1 LVIPYINRV
10 RQSFSIW
17 SVILE
22 EIVKSLISRIKIT
35 IGSGIVRI
43 VRFVKKTYRL
53 IKSGWKKHITGDFH
67 DDLDKKKSSVGTR
80 APDDYI
86 EILSKGKPSDK
97 DKPWLKH
104 IPLISRQ
111 ASLTELPRLSQQ
123 LLLELFGEL
132 GVEYIPEI
140 VLHESQLQDSVSIFV
155 DFCQRFDYPDGKPA
169 TLRYLQDIVL
179 FLFEMDELRRRH
191 PLNPDPIYKKLEQH
205 QRLEAENLLTSME
218 EAINLLD
225 KLDSSDELLL
235 GKHRQILNDIKDI
248 LSSEWFDNIDD
259 IDKLYDIHL
268 EWQESEKQYHLLQEQ
283 IVIRIRTIDEDCQIV
298 QEKIVSAYQNL
309 KHIWGECTAFLEE
322 EEGNPDDPKR
332 GFSKLELIR
341 DALDI
346 ILKRCDESVSEPVE
360 ESRMSLDKAWE
371 ILEMKLDTLDLNLIK
386 RAYRRMAMK
395 NHPDRHPDSEK
406 AYYHKKFI
414 QIQQAYKR
422 LQEECR
428 YHG

>member
-1 LVIPYINRV
+1 MK
-10 RQSFSIW
+10 SF
-17 SVILE
+17 
-22 EIVKSLISRIKIT
+22 ISRIRIT
-35 IGSGIVRI
+35 IGSWIVRI
-43 VRFVKKTYRL
+43 VRFVKRIYRL
-53 IKSGWKKHITGDFH
+53 IKSGWKKYITGYFH
-67 DDLDKKKSSVGTR
+67 NDVDKKMSSVGTR
-80 APDDYI
+80 EPDDYI

-97 DKPWLKH
+97 DTPWLKH

-111 ASLTELPRLSQQ
+111 APLTELPRLSQQ

-132 GVEYIPEI
+132 GVEYVPEI
-140 VLHESQLQDSVSIFV
+140 VLHESQHQYAVSAFV
-155 DFCQRFDYPDGKPA
+155 DFCQRFDSPDGKPA
-169 TLRYLQDIVL
+169 TRHYLQDIVL

-191 PLNPDPIYKKLEQH
+191 PLNPDPIYQKLEQH

-225 KLDSSDELLL
+225 KLDSRDEIRL

-248 LSSEWFDNIDD
+248 LSNEWFDNIDE
-259 IDKLYDIHL
+259 IDKLYDVHL
-268 EWQESEKQYHLLQEQ
+268 EWQESEKQYRLLQEQ

-298 QEKIVSAYQNL
+298 QEKVVSAYQNL
-309 KHIWGECTAFLEE
+309 KRIWGECTTFLERK
-322 EEGNPDDPKR
+322 EGNPDEPKR

-346 ILKRCDESVSEPVE
+346 ILERCGESVSEPVE
-360 ESRMSLDKAWE
+360 ESGMSLDKAWE
-371 ILEMKLDTLDLNLIK
+371 IMEMKLGTLDLNLIK
-386 RAYRRMAMK
+386 RAYRKMAMK

-428 YHG
+428 HHG